1 MLKEMT
7 DANTTRR
14 SLPNPAGGLAL
25 GRLSHSFD

>member
-7 DANTTRR
+7 DVNAAQR
-14 SLPNPAGGLAL
+14 SLPNPDVRLAL